1 VDVDDSAGD
10 TTVTKDGHPSPTIET
25 APAAA
30 ADAPAA
36 EPKVVTSEPAAAGPA
51 ANLASAGP
59 PEPEATA
66 ATAEPGSRRGVP
78 VWQLAAQIVAF
89 IVIVA
94 IAIVG
99 ILEWRRAD
107 RLSSQRNDR
116 LNASQAA
123 GTFAEALLT
132 YDSANPT
139 ATLNRLKTMATA
151 SYQPKIEQARSS
163 ALSGPAQ
170 QSKTTS
176 TAHVENTYITEVDG
190 SSADAVCQTSWLVS
204 SAGQTAPA
212 VDFYLKVAL
221 KRQGGTWKVDN
232 VAGLAAVQ
240 PPGAGTPAP
249 TTPPTTAPGSPPPT
263 G

>member
-1 VDVDDSAGD
+1 V
-10 TTVTKDGHPSPTIET
+10 
-25 APAAA
+25 PA
-30 ADAPAA
+30 
-36 EPKVVTSEPAAAGPA
+36 
-51 ANLASAGP
+51 
-59 PEPEATA
+59 
-66 ATAEPGSRRGVP
+66 
-78 VWQLAAQIVAF
+78 WQLVAQIVAF
-89 IVIVA
+89 VVIVIVA
-94 IAIVG
+94 VVG
-99 ILEWRRAD
+99 IVQWRRAD

-123 GTFAEALLT
+123 GAFAEALLT

-139 ATLNRLKTMATA
+139 ATLTRLKTMATT

-170 QSKTTS
+170 QNKTTS

-190 SSADAVCQTSWLVS
+190 NSADAVCQTSWLVS

-221 KRQGGTWKVDN
+221 KRQGGSWKIDN

-240 PPGAGTPAP
+240 PPGAAAPSPSPSPSSTVPGTV
-249 TTPPTTAPGSPPPT
+249 PG